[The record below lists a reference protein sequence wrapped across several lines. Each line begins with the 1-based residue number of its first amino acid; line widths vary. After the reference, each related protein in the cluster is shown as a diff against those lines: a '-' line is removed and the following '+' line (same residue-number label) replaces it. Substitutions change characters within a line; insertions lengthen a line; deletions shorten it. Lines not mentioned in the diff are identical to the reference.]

1 MISIVIPC
9 KEEPYLEN
17 LLTNIKTVI
26 HEPYEVL
33 IQTEKGL
40 GYAVSQG
47 IKRSKGN
54 LIVILDGDGSHN
66 PRSIPFMTTYIDKY
80 VNGYDIVVGSRYN
93 GGLTVKD
100 NMSGFFAAKRSV
112 FEKYPIENK
121 GYKILLELLVNS
133 KGDLKTMEYPIVF
146 EQRKLGK
153 SKANLTQGIITLG
166 FMIKLLK
173 EKYK

>member
-93 GGLTVKD
+93 GGLTHDSFSRKIISQILQNCTD
-100 NMSGFFAAKRSV
+100 PIWFKR
-112 FEKYPIENK
+112 
-121 GYKILLELLVNS
+121 
-133 KGDLKTMEYPIVF
+133 
-146 EQRKLGK
+146 
-153 SKANLTQGIITLG
+153 
-166 FMIKLLK
+166 
-173 EKYK
+173 